1 MITLPHTT
9 VLHYLQNHTSSKEGA
24 ILAKQLLFFSSLWI
38 VITGT
43 IAYFGQ
49 GDISVETPFSWLS
62 LMLPIMGSYLFIL
75 AYQSHLYWQSMGKA
89 SLHLAKA
96 TFHYHDKIRGYI
108 EFNELTSHNSSQATV
123 HISLKKKCAEG
134 EYKEEWITNADTD
147 VSASDKGIR
156 VSFSTQVNPNVNAD
170 KPPSPQYYTW
180 CLYVCLQHEHESFK
194 QHFEIPIS
202 PNNSL
207 EKIEAA

>member
-38 VITGT
+38 FITGG

-49 GDISVETPFSWLS
+49 GDISVEHPFSWLS
-62 LMLPIMGSYLFIL
+62 LVLPIMGSYLFIL
-75 AYQSHLYWQSMGKA
+75 AYQSHLYWQSLGKG

-108 EFNELTSHNSSQATV
+108 EFNELTCNKHSQATV
-123 HISLKKKCAEG
+123 HISLKKKCDDG

-156 VSFSTQVNPNVNAD
+156 VSFSTQVNPNLD
-170 KPPSPQYYTW
+170 KPPSPQQYTW
-180 CLYVCLQHEHESFK
+180 CLYICLKHKDERFK

-202 PNNSL
+202 PDKTL
-207 EKIEAA
+207 EK